1 MAEQGTILDR
11 SLAQLG
17 ITQPGAEA
25 APVETPAE
33 TVGNEVE
40 TPAPAD
46 NEAQSI
52 PEAAPPAPEGQD
64 SQGEIKRL
72 EKIAHDN
79 QAAYTRS
86 QQELADLRR
95 KASDYERRLS
105 QITPA
110 EMAVAQVAQSEKSTE
125 TEGQTALRKLIE
137 QSPELMDDPQKQVKL
152 MGQISTNTTLQL
164 LKDYDAMKAYA
175 AEAKQVL
182 GNDFDPVVYEA
193 DAWEAYQIH
202 RRLGKTGN
210 PFLTAVSV
218 INQDVLKNK
227 LAAIPQKEAE
237 VAAREVAQRSS
248 VRMERPG
255 NPVNGVGAPRVRLSD
270 EDYCKTLITNSPDF
284 KSFSRK

>member
-1 MAEQGTILDR
+1 M
-11 SLAQLG
+11 G
-17 ITQPGAEA
+17 ITNGIGSERESSPEPEA
-25 APVETPAE
+25 PTEAQENGVETPA
-33 TVGNEVE
+33 T
-40 TPAPAD
+40 AD
-46 NEAQSI
+46 NEAQPI
-52 PEAAPPAPEGQD
+52 PAVALPAPEGQD

-79 QAAYTRS
+79 QAAFTRS

-95 KASDYERRLS
+95 KALDYERRLS

-110 EMAVAQVAQSEKSTE
+110 EMAVAQVAQHEKPNE
-125 TEGQTALRKLIE
+125 TEGQVALRRLIE
-137 QSPELMDDPQKQVKL
+137 QSPDLMDDPHKQVKL

-182 GNDFDPVVYEA
+182 GNDFDPVTYEA

-202 RRLGKTGN
+202 KRLGKTGN

-218 INQDVLKNK
+218 VNQDVLKNK

-237 VAAREVAQRSS
+237 VAAREVVQRSN

-255 NPVNGVGAPRVRLSD
+255 NPVSNVNAPHVRLSD
-270 EDYCKTLITNSPDF
+270 EDYCKALITDNPDF